1 MASVITHND
10 LHRLIEKL
18 SKANSLDQIGQQCAT
33 FCLLTGFD
41 YYSYCATIPTVLIH
55 PDLIQINSY
64 PNEWREI
71 YRDKALIKTDP
82 TLIYAESHH
91 IPTSWND
98 LMCHHDNNEDVRKY
112 MHYAKKC
119 NINSGL
125 SFPLHGNIGNT
136 AVFSLASKSITPL
149 SQEMTNLALTFGTL
163 FANHLHGAI
172 LRLFE
177 KGLLTI
183 KKKQLTIKER
193 ECLFWVAEGKTTWE
207 IAKILKILDRSVVY
221 HLEKIITKLEVKNRQ
236 QAVAH
241 GLMMNYIS
249 HRFDWGP
256 PQHNQNT
263 LTKIAC

>member
-18 SKANSLDQIGQQCAT
+18 SKATSLNQIGQQCAT

-64 PNEWREI
+64 PDEWRQI
-71 YRDKALIKTDP
+71 YRNKALIKIDP
-82 TLIYAESHH
+82 TLSYAESHH
-91 IPTSWND
+91 IPTTWDD
-98 LMCHHDNNEDVRKY
+98 LMLHNNDAHKY
-112 MHYAKKC
+112 MRYATQC

-136 AVFSLASKSITPL
+136 AVFNLASKRVSPL
-149 SQEMTNLALTFGTL
+149 SQEMSNLALTFGTL
-163 FANHLHGAI
+163 FANHLHDAV

-177 KGLLTI
+177 KGLLPI
-183 KKKQLTIKER
+183 KKKHLSLKER

-207 IAKILKILDRSVVY
+207 IAKILKISDRTVVY

-249 HRFDWGP
+249 HRFDCEL